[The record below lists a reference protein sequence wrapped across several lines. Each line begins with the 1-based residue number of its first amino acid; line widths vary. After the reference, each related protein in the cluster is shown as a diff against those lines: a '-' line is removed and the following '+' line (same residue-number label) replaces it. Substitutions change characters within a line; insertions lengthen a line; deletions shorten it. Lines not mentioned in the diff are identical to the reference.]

1 MVQIECLRQEG
12 ATVFSKMQDLCACVV
27 RLIFYIRQPLSK
39 QACLKIAAS
48 PAQHG
53 TINEERFVAKLAFIS
68 VSLHTFLEQNM
79 TQVLVINGEVIVFPT
94 YALFS

>member
-1 MVQIECLRQEG
+1 MTSNIVLQEYLRHFLHKAHRYQTRIMVQFKCLRQEG

-53 TINEERFVAKLAFIS
+53 TINEQRFAVEF
-68 VSLHTFLEQNM
+68 
-79 TQVLVINGEVIVFPT
+79 VFWHH
-94 YALFS
+94 